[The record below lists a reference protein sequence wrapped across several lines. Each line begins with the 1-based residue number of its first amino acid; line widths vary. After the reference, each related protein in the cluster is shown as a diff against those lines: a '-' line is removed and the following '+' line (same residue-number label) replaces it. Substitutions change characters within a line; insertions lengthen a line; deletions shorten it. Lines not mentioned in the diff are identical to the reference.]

1 MEIEGQKL
9 WDMLEAAGLLNT
21 PISAM
26 NREQIERVAEA
37 FDACV
42 HGTTPP
48 YWKNYSDG
56 TRCLCIPHTAA
67 KADKPHLH
75 KNNIDV
81 LRRVLTDLNATKEE
95 LAMYGFKEEK

>member
-9 WDMLEAAGLLNT
+9 WDMLDAAGLLNT
-21 PISAM
+21 PFSAM
-26 NREQIERVAEA
+26 DRDKIARVAEI
-37 FDACV
+37 FDECV

-48 YWKNYSDG
+48 YWKIYCDG
-56 TRCLCIPHTAA
+56 TRAVCIPHTAA

-75 KNNIDV
+75 KDNMNV

-95 LAMYGFKEEK
+95 LAGYGFKNEA